1 MPELSSMNASSCYW
15 SYIDFYTFST
25 YNYILTIPTQPP
37 ERKSQAAT
45 GEVLSFA
52 NFTGKHLCWSLLFTK
67 LQAFRIAT
75 LLKKRPLHRCFPVK
89 FEKFWRTP
97 ILKTAGRL
105 LLCIDYFIIYWF
117 LQSSTV
123 HVFHF
128 FFITQLKQ

>member
-67 LQAFRIAT
+67 LLAFRAAT
-75 LLKKRPLHRCFPVK
+75 LLKKRPLHRCLPLK
-89 FEKFWRTP
+89 SEKFWRTP
-97 ILKTAGRL
+97 ILKNIWTTASV
-105 LLCIDYFIIYWF
+105 DWF
-117 LQSSTV
+117 LHHILIFTILYSTC
-123 HVFHF
+123 FSF
-128 FFITQLKQ
+128 L

>member
-75 LLKKRPLHRCFPVK
+75 LLKKDPYTGVFLWNLRNSEEHL
-89 FEKFWRTP
+89 FWRTSE
-97 ILKTAGRL
+97 RL

-128 FFITQLKQ
+128 YK